1 MTATSDI
8 ACVAA
13 GPSPCATFSRSQ
25 ADRSL
30 ARVKR
35 MLNRNNLNRI
45 SAQGRF
51 SGGAEL
57 LPVRH

>member
-1 MTATSDI
+1 MTAMFDI

-13 GPSPCATFSRSQ
+13 GPSPCAAFSRSQ
-25 ADRSL
+25 ADRSPV
-30 ARVKR
+30 RVKR
-35 MLNRNNLNRI
+35 MLNRNNLIRI
-45 SAQGRF
+45 SAQGRV